1 MNVSLYQAA
10 AALNANARWQEV
22 ISENLSASSIPGFK
36 KQDLSF
42 STIQSGLMDAGN
54 AADEVNAQKLQ
65 LPTATALTNF
75 TPGQLAPTGNPTD
88 LGIEGRGFFEVQLP
102 NGGTAYTR
110 DGEFQLSAQGQLV
123 NKQGYP
129 VLGESGPIQ
138 FDPSSSA
145 PITVAASGEVSQG
158 TDERGKLKLVDFQDP
173 QLLTSI
179 GGGCFLAQ
187 NANLTPSTATG
198 TVRQA
203 CLEGGNTTSSG
214 EMVNLINSMRMFE
227 ANQRV
232 IQTQDERMGKVISEL
247 GNPS

>member
-10 AALNANARWQEV
+10 AAMNANARWQEV
-22 ISENLSASSIPGFK
+22 ISENLSSSSIPGYK

-42 STIQSGLMDAGN
+42 SAIQSGLMDTGEIEQTFQKSLPLPAVAG
-54 AADEVNAQKLQ
+54 
-65 LPTATALTNF
+65 LTNF
-75 TPGQLAPTGNPTD
+75 TPGQLAPSGNPTD
-88 LGIEGRGFFEVQLP
+88 VGIEGRGFFEVQLP
-102 NGGTAYTR
+102 NGATAYTR
-110 DGEFQLSAQGQLV
+110 DGEFQLNSQGQLV

-145 PITVAASGEVSQG
+145 PIQIAASGEITQG
-158 TDERGKLKLVDFQDP
+158 GDERGKLKIVDFQDP
-173 QLLTSI
+173 QLLTTI

-187 NANLTPSTATG
+187 DAALVPIPANG

-203 CLEGGNTTSSG
+203 FLEASNATPSG
-214 EMVNLINSMRMFE
+214 EMVNLISSMRMFE

-232 IQTQDERMGKVISEL
+232 IQTHDEHMGKIITEL
-247 GNPS
+247 GNPN